1 MLNLSKCEQSSESK
15 ASFESECLPLRD
27 DLLGFAKKLAG
38 GDEARAADVVQDA
51 LLKAFLAWERFDPRG
66 RERTQAVRAWLYRNV
81 ANTYMKDYRYRKYRR
96 SYVDSHDEIVEATY
110 GTRTNDLR
118 DAVDSMY
125 GDEVQAAISEL
136 KPEFWDTFQ
145 RFYVQG
151 QTCEQIAAELGV
163 PENTVSTRLLRARR
177 AIGDKVADYAEREY
191 GIKSSV
197 RGTRKHTNSVK
208 ATKAPQPDADCVH
221 SIMGRDDS
229 AAFDIGQSGPD
240 ALASG

>member
-1 MLNLSKCEQSSESK
+1 MNLSKCEPSESRS
-15 ASFESECLPLRD
+15 SFESECLPLRD

-66 RERTQAVRAWLYRNV
+66 RERVQAVRAWLYRNV

-96 SYVDSHDEIVEATY
+96 SYVDAHDEIVEATY
-110 GTRTNDLR
+110 GNASNDLR
-118 DAVDSMY
+118 DAVDSPY

-145 RFYVQG
+145 RYYVHG
-151 QTCEQIAAELGV
+151 QTCEQIAAELGI
-163 PENTVSTRLLRARR
+163 PENTVFTRLRRAR
-177 AIGDKVADYAEREY
+177 ATIGEKVADYAEREY
-191 GIKSSV
+191 GIKASV
-197 RGTRKHTNSVK
+197 RGAGKHP
-208 ATKAPQPDADCVH
+208 APLKSAQAVQSDADRVH